1 MDNNNFEAEILKD
14 IDIRIDALYQ
24 SLGNDNTKSYKK
36 LVEILRNYTDKDATE
51 LTAFDIK
58 GINEMDYAE
67 ILSILGINPA
77 NNMLMVR
84 QYTVYSRALEEKNNP
99 EDFAAALDYL
109 NIISTKICQYA
120 SEFKSVS
127 LAREDYTDSQIRK
140 FTDLKNVINH
150 DSTSIVSNV
159 KEIEATMD
167 ELGTPTEQRWKVL
180 KGIAQDNLKILPG
193 RVADLETYNKVKSSQ
208 KYANNYLEIAMVV
221 KDYIN
226 KNGIDV
232 DTVPLTAAEICRIYE
247 IPNIDIITNIIV
259 GVVSA
264 SYYKEYQNRL
274 ASLDPTAEEVKKDI
288 NRLCRFLIDDQTIRL
303 HEAEQIVK
311 TNYNSLMEAIKNEED
326 IFSYNDIYLS
336 EFTDEETYEQAKS
349 KKVLPI
355 VYSLG
360 QTIDT
365 YNSEKTG
372 VKAKA
377 EAQGMINSLT
387 EAYHDINDRR
397 FTPKLVA

>member
-1 MDNNNFEAEILKD
+1 MVTDNQENDLLKD
-14 IDIRIDALYQ
+14 IDVRINALYQ
-24 SLGNDNTKSYKK
+24 SLGNDNTKDYKR

-58 GINEMDYAE
+58 GISESEYAE
-67 ILSILGINPA
+67 ILNIIGIRPE

-84 QYTVYSRALEEKNNP
+84 QYTVYSRALDDKDNR

-109 NIISTKICQYA
+109 NIVATKICQYA
-120 SEFKSVS
+120 NEFKSVS
-127 LAREDYTDSQIRK
+127 FAREE
-140 FTDLKNVINH
+140 FTDAQIKKFNDLKEVLNH
-150 DSTSIVSNV
+150 ESTAIISDV
-159 KEIEATMD
+159 KQVEETLD
-167 ELGTPTEQRWKVL
+167 ELGAPTEQRWKVL
-180 KGIAQDNLKILPG
+180 KGIAEDNLKLLPG
-193 RVADLETYNKVKSSQ
+193 RVADLETYNKVKASQ
-208 KYANNYLEIAMVV
+208 KYANNFLEVAMVV

-226 KNGIDV
+226 KEGIDV
-232 DTVPLTAAEICRIYE
+232 DTVPLTAQKICEVYE
-247 IPNIDIITNIIV
+247 IANVDVITNIIV

-311 TNYNSLMEAIKNEED
+311 TNYNSLMEAIRNEED

-336 EFTDEETYEQAKS
+336 EFNDEETYEQAKS